1 MSLLLRL
8 RRLIDYVTSC
18 VCCPK
23 CFYYFFRDYC
33 CVSSWRCQSNG
44 IKSRALAVHRE
55 IPCYIKDEGRLDAF
69 EIFTDEYITIP
80 KRTTDVKLNIVNECP
95 FIEVNNVEL
104 RTLLNSGCFQIGNV
118 DYVFNNSRIM
128 QIRQYITDEPSVQ

>member
-1 MSLLLRL
+1 MLHHVSVVQNVSIISL
-8 RRLIDYVTSC
+8 
-18 VCCPK
+18 
-23 CFYYFFRDYC
+23 
-33 CVSSWRCQSNG
+33 G
-44 IKSRALAVHRE
+44 ITAVFQVGDANQMELKSRALAVHRE
-55 IPCYIKDEGRLDAF
+55 IPCYIKEEGRLDAF
-69 EIFTDEYITIP
+69 EIFTDEHITIP

-128 QIRQYITDEPSVQ
+128 QIRQYITDEPSTQ

>member
-1 MSLLLRL
+1 MLHHVSIVENVSIISL
-8 RRLIDYVTSC
+8 
-18 VCCPK
+18 
-23 CFYYFFRDYC
+23 
-33 CVSSWRCQSNG
+33 G
-44 IKSRALAVHRE
+44 IAAVFQVGDANQIELKSRALAVHRE

-69 EIFTDEYITIP
+69 EIFTDEHITIP

-104 RTLLNSGCFQIGNV
+104 RTLLNSGGFQIGNV

-128 QIRQYITDEPSVQ
+128 QIRQYITDEPSAP

>member
-1 MSLLLRL
+1 MLHHVSVVQNVSIISL
-8 RRLIDYVTSC
+8 
-18 VCCPK
+18 
-23 CFYYFFRDYC
+23 
-33 CVSSWRCQSNG
+33 G
-44 IKSRALAVHRE
+44 ITAVFQVGDANQMELKSRALAVHRE

-69 EIFTDEYITIP
+69 EIFTDEHITIP

-118 DYVFNNSRIM
+118 DYGFNNSRIM
-128 QIRQYITDEPSVQ
+128 QIRQYITNEPSAP

>member
-1 MSLLLRL
+1 MLHHVSVVQNVSIISL
-8 RRLIDYVTSC
+8 
-18 VCCPK
+18 
-23 CFYYFFRDYC
+23 
-33 CVSSWRCQSNG
+33 G
-44 IKSRALAVHRE
+44 ITAVFQVGDANQMELKSRALAVHRE

-69 EIFTDEYITIP
+69 EIFTDEHITIP

-128 QIRQYITDEPSVQ
+128 QIRQYITDEPSTQ

>member
-1 MSLLLRL
+1 MLHHVSIVQNVSIVSLGIAAVFQVGDANQMELKVELLPFTGNSL
-8 RRLIDYVTSC
+8 
-18 VCCPK
+18 
-23 CFYYFFRDYC
+23 
-33 CVSSWRCQSNG
+33 
-44 IKSRALAVHRE
+44 
-55 IPCYIKDEGRLDAF
+55 CYIKDEGRLDAF

-104 RTLLNSGCFQIGNV
+104 RTLLNSGGFQIGNV

-128 QIRQYITDEPSVQ
+128 QIRQYITDEPSAQ

>member
-1 MSLLLRL
+1 MLHHVSIVQNVSIISL
-8 RRLIDYVTSC
+8 
-18 VCCPK
+18 
-23 CFYYFFRDYC
+23 
-33 CVSSWRCQSNG
+33 G
-44 IKSRALAVHRE
+44 IAAVFQVGDANQMELKSRAIAVHRE
-55 IPCYIKDEGRLDAF
+55 IPFYIRGEGRFDAF
-69 EIFTDEYITIP
+69 EIFTDEHITIP

-128 QIRQYITDEPSVQ
+128 QIRQYITDEPSAQ

>member
-1 MSLLLRL
+1 MLHHVSIVENVSIISL
-8 RRLIDYVTSC
+8 
-18 VCCPK
+18 
-23 CFYYFFRDYC
+23 
-33 CVSSWRCQSNG
+33 G
-44 IKSRALAVHRE
+44 IAAVFQVGDANQMELKSRALAVHRE

-80 KRTTDVKLNIVNECP
+80 KRTTDVKLNILNECP

-104 RTLLNSGCFQIGNV
+104 RTLLNSGGFQIGNV

-128 QIRQYITDEPSVQ
+128 QIRQYITDEPSTQ